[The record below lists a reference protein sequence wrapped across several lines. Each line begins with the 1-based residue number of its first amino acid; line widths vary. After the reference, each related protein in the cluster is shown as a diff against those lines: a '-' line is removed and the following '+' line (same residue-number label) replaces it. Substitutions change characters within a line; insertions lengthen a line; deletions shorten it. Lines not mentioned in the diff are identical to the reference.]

1 MTAAGFELDGDWLRI
16 ETECGEVQIRRAA
29 MPMLSEIDGII
40 FDVDGVLIDVSE
52 SIQLVHGETAR
63 RVFEGMG
70 WTNCEGMVTPADVDA
85 FKHAGGFNNDW
96 DVAAAWMLLCLL
108 KSRQTGCCDGVQ
120 LSALAPTL
128 CEFAD
133 GLAEVGGRLSSAVET
148 VRAMCGPDDW
158 SAIESLWDRTALVG
172 MFQEVYSGDMCP
184 EVYGFQPKFVQG
196 PGLNHRD
203 RPILDKR
210 NLPLLKLGIATGR
223 TGGETRAAVK
233 LLGWQDVFAADSL
246 ITEDDGFLKPDPRI
260 LDLAIQRTGARLAM
274 YIGDTPDDMLTVKW
288 YREQYGPMLA
298 CMALTGLKDAS
309 CDDADMIADDVNA
322 ALLALGT
329 YTGGSKC
336 HEQQK

>member
-1 MTAAGFELDGDWLRI
+1 MTAFGGDWLSI
-16 ETECGEVQIRRAA
+16 ETECGEVRIRREAL
-29 MPMLSEIDGII
+29 PMLSEVDGII

-63 RVFEGMG
+63 RIFEGLG

-96 DVAAAWMLLCLL
+96 DVAAAWMLLYLL
-108 KSRQTGCCDGVQ
+108 KSRQTVCRDGVQ
-120 LSALAPTL
+120 LSALAPSL
-128 CEFAD
+128 SEFAD
-133 GLAEVGGRLSSAVET
+133 SLAEVGGKLSSAVDA
-148 VRAMCGPDDW
+148 VQAMCEPGDW
-158 SAIESLWDRTALVG
+158 EAIENLWDRAALVG
-172 MFQEVYSGDMCP
+172 MFQEVYTGDMCP
-184 EVYGFQPKFVQG
+184 EVYGFQPKSVQG

-210 NLPLLKLGIATGR
+210 NLPPLKLGIATGR

-233 LLGWQDVFAADSL
+233 LLDWQDVFAAENL

-260 LDLAIQRTGARLAM
+260 LDLAVRRLGARFAV
-274 YIGDTPDDMLTVKW
+274 YIGDTPDDMLTVKR
-288 YREQYGPMLA
+288 YRAQFGPMLA

-322 ALLALGT
+322 ALLAIEKCR
-329 YTGGSKC
+329 GGSTC
-336 HEQQK
+336 REQQK